1 MPDAQVPPQSQ
12 GTGPQ
17 QGASPSPGGVPLPP
31 ELQAAGASKDDRTWG
46 MVAHLAPLAGLVVP
60 LFGNILGPLVVWLIK
75 KDVSPF
81 VAYHA
86 KQSMWFQ
93 IFAAIVGVVLWM
105 VGLLTCVLMP
115 LPILWGLGAMVYAV
129 YGGIQVSGGKD
140 FEYYWVG
147 QWVRRSV

>member
-1 MPDAQVPPQSQ
+1 MADAQVPPQSQ

-17 QGASPSPGGVPLPP
+17 QGASPSPGKVPLPP

-46 MVAHLAPLAGLVVP
+46 MVAHLAPLAGFVVP
-60 LFGNILGPLVVWLIK
+60 FGNILGPLVVWLIK
-75 KDVSPF
+75 KDASPF

-93 IFAAIVGVVLWM
+93 IFVAIAEVLLVLIGLIICVTLPLAALV
-105 VGLLTCVLMP
+105 
-115 LPILWGLGAMVYAV
+115 GLGAMVYAV
-129 YGGIQVSGGKD
+129 YGAIQVNGGKD

-147 QWVRRSV
+147 EWVRRSA